1 LNAPSGSVELLRF
14 STAGSVDDGKST
26 LIGRLLHD
34 TGCVY
39 EDQWAGVMAAAQRRN
54 EQGLEFAY
62 LTDGLRAEREQG
74 ITIDVAYRHFS
85 TPRRRF
91 ILADTPGHEQYTRNM
106 ATGASTAD
114 LAVILVDAA
123 NGFVTQSRRHSY
135 IAHLLGTPIVVL
147 AVNKMDLV
155 GYREQVFDDIR
166 TQFAEYA
173 TQLGLRDVMAIP
185 VSALVGDNVAR
196 ASDRM
201 PWYTGPSLLDY
212 LETVPLPVVEAAGP
226 ARFPVQYVI
235 WAPPSFRGYAGQL
248 ASGVLHAGD
257 SVVALPSGRHSRVAS
272 ISTIEGEISEATP
285 RTAVAVRLEDELDI
299 GRGDMIVGAER
310 PPTVSRHIRATV
322 VWMDQRPLEPGR
334 AYLIKHTTQQVY
346 ATVDRVL
353 HKVHIDTLAP
363 QPADQLALNEIGAVA
378 IETYRPLFADPYRH
392 NRATGAFIL
401 IDPASNATVAAGMIA
416 DGVDVPPMEVTE
428 STTEEQA
435 APFTLWLTGR
445 RDVAV
450 AVQAILEGRGIR
462 VDVLGDEAAR
472 FLPELIQVLR
482 DAGRNLI
489 AVAETAAPEAK
500 IRALSLTSEERFL
513 DLDDAA
519 LPPDPAAASEAVLQ
533 LLGEKGWVP
542 ATARPLARQRGVT
555 VWFTGLSGAGKT
567 TISRAVEN
575 HLRASGYR
583 VEVLDGDELRH
594 TLGKGLHFSKE
605 DRDENIRRIGY
616 VASLL
621 TRNGVIALVSVISPY
636 REIRDRIRDEIRH
649 FAEVYV
655 NTPLEICEQRD
666 VKGLYRKARAGV
678 IRQFTGIDDPYEVPL
693 SPEIECRTAEES
705 VEDCA
710 ARVLAWLRANGYIA

>member
-1 LNAPSGSVELLRF
+1 VELLRF

-39 EDQWAGVMAAAQRRN
+39 EDQWAGVTAAANRRG

-123 NGFVTQSRRHSY
+123 NGFVTQSRRHTY
-135 IAHLLGTPIVVL
+135 IAHLLGTPLMVL
-147 AVNKMDLV
+147 VVNKMDLV
-155 GYREQVFDDIR
+155 GYRREIFEDIR
-166 TQFAEYA
+166 KQFTEFTAR
-173 TQLGLRDVMAIP
+173 LGLRDVVAIP
-185 VSALVGDNVAR
+185 VSALVGDNVATR
-196 ASDRM
+196 SDRM
-201 PWYTGPSLLDY
+201 SWHTGPSLLEH
-212 LETVPLPVVEAAGP
+212 LETVPLPASRTSGP

-235 WAPPSFRGYAGQL
+235 WAPPSYRGYAGQV
-248 ASGVLHAGD
+248 ASGLLRVGD
-257 SVVALPSGRHSRVAS
+257 PVVALPSGRQSRVAS
-272 ISTIEGEISEATP
+272 ISTNDGDLAEAAP
-285 RTAVAVRLEDELDI
+285 GTAVALRLEDELDI

-310 PPTVSRHIRATV
+310 LPTVSRHIRATL

-353 HKVHIDTLAP
+353 HRVDIDTLTP
-363 QPADQLALNEIGAVA
+363 QPADRLSLNEIGAVA
-378 IETYRPLFADPYRH
+378 IETYRPLFTDPYRH

-401 IDPASNATVAAGMIA
+401 IDPASNATAAAGMIA
-416 DGVDVPPMEVTE
+416 DGVDAPSAAAPEPAV
-428 STTEEQA
+428 EEQG
-435 APFTLWLTGR
+435 APFTLWMAGR
-445 RDVAV
+445 REVAV
-450 AVQAILEGRGIR
+450 AVQALLENREIR

-489 AVAETAAPEAK
+489 VVAEAATPEAK
-500 IRALSLTSEERFL
+500 GRARALTAEERFL
-513 DLDDAA
+513 DLDEAALAADPDAA
-519 LPPDPAAASEAVLQ
+519 SQAVMQ
-533 LLGEKGWVP
+533 LLGEKGWIP
-542 ATARPLARQRGVT
+542 APARPSARQRGVT

-567 TISRAVEN
+567 TVSRAVEN
-575 HLRASGYR
+575 HLRAAGYR

-605 DRDENIRRIGY
+605 DRDENIRRIGF

-621 TRNGVIALVSVISPY
+621 TRNGVIVLVSVISPY
-636 REIRDRIRDEIRH
+636 REIRDKVRDEIRH

-655 NTPLEICEQRD
+655 NTPLEVCEQRD
-666 VKGLYRKARAGV
+666 VKGLYRKARAGL
-678 IRQFTGIDDPYEVPL
+678 IHQFTGIDDPYEAPL
-693 SPEIECRTAEES
+693 NPEIECRAAEES
-705 VEDCA
+705 AEDCA